1 MLAHFRTYQLAV
13 QLHAACRALRLPAY
27 LRSQLLRAASS
38 VALNL
43 AEGSA
48 KPTAKD
54 QARFYS
60 IALGSLR
67 ECQAVLQL
75 ADLESAAVAKAA
87 DRLGAHLFC
96 LIRSRSE
103 HTC

>member
-1 MLAHFRTYQLAV
+1 MLAHFRTYQIAV
-13 QLHAACRALRLPAY
+13 QLHASCRSLRLPAY
-27 LRSQLLRAASS
+27 LKSQLLRASSS

-67 ECQAVLQL
+67 ECQAAIELS
-75 ADLESAAVAKAA
+75 DLGHSAVAQDA
-87 DRLGAHLFC
+87 DRLGAHIFR

-103 HTC
+103 RTD

>member
-13 QLHAACRALRLPAY
+13 QFHHSCRELRAPSY
-27 LRSQLLRAASS
+27 IRMQLLRASSS

-48 KPTAKD
+48 KPTARD
-54 QARFYS
+54 QMRFYS

-67 ECQAVLQL
+67 ECQAALDLSGQESSAVAAL
-75 ADLESAAVAKAA
+75 ADQ
-87 DRLGAHLFC
+87 LGGHLYR
-96 LIRSRSE
+96 LIRSRHE
-103 HTC
+103 AGK